1 MTHIASLILVSFYIK
16 VYVDGFFVAYAP
28 RRLAAP
34 IPNTATLLGEKV
46 SSLIDIN
53 EVAQLTPF
61 ESFFPLLNALISKT
75 VGSADQA
82 KKVVTFLRLEL
93 SDLFQIGVCT
103 LLGYALPLLGKSISF
118 KVLRRNT
125 SQPYNT
131 TKLYH
136 ILNHISQG
144 FKLAAFATLVEST
157 AQFVG
162 VDEMSTAVLTNTLSS
177 VCFSVWGM
185 FRVKPMKRYVVNRMC
200 SHANITNKR
209 LIKIYQ
215 RLASIMVYII
225 TAVIVLDTLGFHY
238 QRAIEWLLRSVGIGT
253 LALTF
258 ASRDLTSQLI
268 SGATIGITQPFDIGD
283 SIELSNGECGVIE
296 SVNMF
301 HTYIRRPNEII
312 VKIPNA
318 DMEQNQVSNL
328 SDTKYS
334 QVKQTLHLT
343 LAAIKKI
350 DTLIDNIKK
359 EIIQSCPKLVIRD
372 EHRSFRV
379 HWTSYKHRHIEVTV
393 DCKFDIPPGTDEFY
407 DNQQEVL
414 KAIARATHDVEVNFS
429 KD

>member
-1 MTHIASLILVSFYIK
+1 MMQISSLVFLWSFILGHVGGFSFP
-16 VYVDGFFVAYAP
+16 YAH
-28 RRLAAP
+28 RSLQAP
-34 IPNTATLLGEKV
+34 IHRTSLSGGKV
-46 SSLIDIN
+46 SSLIDIQ

-61 ESFFPLLNALISKT
+61 ESFFPLLNKLISKT

-93 SDLFQIGVCT
+93 SDLFQIAVCT
-103 LLGYALPLLGKSISF
+103 LLGYVLPLLGKPISF
-118 KVLRRNT
+118 KVLRQNT

-131 TKLYH
+131 TKIYH
-136 ILNHISQG
+136 VLNHISQG
-144 FKLAAFATLVEST
+144 FKLAALVTLAEST

-162 VDEMSTAVLTNTLSS
+162 VDEMSTAILTNTLSS

-185 FRVKPMKRYVVNRMC
+185 YRVKPLKRYIVSRIC
-200 SHANITNKR
+200 KKANITNKR

-215 RLASIMVYII
+215 RLASIMVYIV
-225 TAVIVLDTLGFHY
+225 TGLIVLDTLGFHY
-238 QRAIEWLLRSVGIGT
+238 QRAIEWLVRSVGFGT
-253 LALTF
+253 LAITF
-258 ASRDLTSQLI
+258 ASRDFTSQLI
-268 SGATIGITQPFDIGD
+268 SGAIIGITQPFDIGD
-283 SIELSNGECGVIE
+283 SIELSNGESGVIE

-301 HTYIRRPNEII
+301 HTYIRRPNEVI

-343 LAAIKKI
+343 LAAVKKI
-350 DTLIDNIKK
+350 DTLIDNIKS
-359 EIIQSCPKLVIRD
+359 EIIQSCPKLIRD

-379 HWTSYKHRHIEVTV
+379 NWTSYKHRHIEVLV

>member
-1 MTHIASLILVSFYIK
+1 MVFLSLYFCGYTGGFSTS
-16 VYVDGFFVAYAP
+16 YVP
-28 RRLAAP
+28 RSLAAP
-34 IPNTATLLGEKV
+34 IQRTCLSGGKV
-46 SSLIDIN
+46 SSLIDVK

-61 ESFFPLLNALISKT
+61 ESFFPLLNKLISKT

-93 SDLFQIGVCT
+93 SDLFQIAVCT
-103 LLGYALPLLGKSISF
+103 LLGYVLPILGKPISF
-118 KVLRRNT
+118 KVLRQNS
-125 SQPYNT
+125 SQSYNT
-131 TKLYH
+131 TKIYH
-136 ILNHISQG
+136 VLNHISQG
-144 FKLAAFATLVEST
+144 FKLAAFVTLVEST

-177 VCFSVWGM
+177 ICFSVWGM
-185 FRVKPMKRYVVNRMC
+185 YRVKPLKRYIVSRIC
-200 SHANITNKR
+200 KQTNITNKR

-215 RLASIMVYII
+215 RLASIVVYII
-225 TAVIVLDTLGFHY
+225 TGVIVLDTLGFHY
-238 QRAIEWLLRSVGIGT
+238 QRAIEWLLRSVGFGT

-258 ASRDLTSQLI
+258 ASRDFTSQLM

-283 SIELSNGECGVIE
+283 SIELSNGESGVIE

-301 HTYIRRPNEII
+301 HTYIRKPNEVI

-350 DTLIDNIKK
+350 DTLIDNIKS
-359 EIIQSCPKLVIRD
+359 EIIQSCPKLITD
-372 EHRSFRV
+372 ERRSFRV